1 MPIVRTN
8 KYSLNVPTMVEDP
21 TPGANLLFFQNDCF
35 DSNTLNHNFSKTI
48 SYNVAGTGYSV
59 FGVSNYQSNTDGW
72 YWTGT
77 LMLNGEVT
85 HCKHVIFNTNN
96 DYRNVLDQSPFSSMD
111 LTNRIKPVRYDTF
124 QGNNSLTMTCERHGS
139 AAGSFY
145 NELYHNGNRPL
156 TNDLSTTFPNQRSDN
171 ATPYTYRM
179 VTLNTYTG
187 NIVCVAD
194 NNTTGY
200 TPGAWQGFVLTPSAV
215 GNVTFPEIFPL
226 GVNAIANFSCQFVG
240 MSLLTGQAIMMH
252 NSISNDITQNFYR
265 YNDTNRAN
273 TVVTL
278 NAYSAAP
285 AGTTSTGG
293 TSWGGDRASANGNLL
308 PKFASSTF
316 VPGNTTAST
325 VAFYLPYFDTVGNFQ
340 PFYYQWNQT
349 NDFFTRLQ
357 VNTSTYT
364 TTSTLSTYWQNDGFS
379 ASSINVNY
387 GMQRAWY
394 NETFTFGGSR
404 YLTFMQLHGAGGLY
418 DTTSTMRT
426 FLTYTVDPDN
436 FRALTIHS
444 SLVIPQT
451 PKNIVWLADDHTVM
465 GVFTHSYFYIYI
477 FDSTTTGWR
486 LLSSYNNQ
494 FGAVGRDRQGRI
506 WAQDAGPQNGGRLH
520 LLYGINAPT
529 TISVVPTT
537 STYNYSGTPLP
548 VTLNVDS
555 FDAYGVRL
563 ASNITLT
570 SIGSSMVLV
579 NASGQSVTSY
589 TTATNTLT
597 STQVQGII
605 VGAGTTGLE
614 ANLAL

>member
-1 MPIVRTN
+1 
-8 KYSLNVPTMVEDP
+8 
-21 TPGANLLFFQNDCF
+21 
-35 DSNTLNHNFSKTI
+35 
-48 SYNVAGTGYSV
+48 
-59 FGVSNYQSNTDGW
+59 
-72 YWTGT
+72 
-77 LMLNGEVT
+77 
-85 HCKHVIFNTNN
+85 
-96 DYRNVLDQSPFSSMD
+96 
-111 LTNRIKPVRYDTF
+111 
-124 QGNNSLTMTCERHGS
+124 
-139 AAGSFY
+139 
-145 NELYHNGNRPL
+145 
-156 TNDLSTTFPNQRSDN
+156 
-171 ATPYTYRM
+171 
-179 VTLNTYTG
+179 
-187 NIVCVAD
+187 
-194 NNTTGY
+194 
-200 TPGAWQGFVLTPSAV
+200 
-215 GNVTFPEIFPL
+215 
-226 GVNAIANFSCQFVG
+226 
-240 MSLLTGQAIMMH
+240 
-252 NSISNDITQNFYR
+252 
-265 YNDTNRAN
+265 
-273 TVVTL
+273 
-278 NAYSAAP
+278 
-285 AGTTSTGG
+285 
-293 TSWGGDRASANGNLL
+293 
-308 PKFASSTF
+308 
-316 VPGNTTAST
+316 
-325 VAFYLPYFDTVGNFQ
+325 
-340 PFYYQWNQT
+340 
-349 NDFFTRLQ
+349 
-357 VNTSTYT
+357 
-364 TTSTLSTYWQNDGFS
+364 
-379 ASSINVNY
+379 
-387 GMQRAWY
+387 
-394 NETFTFGGSR
+394 
-404 YLTFMQLHGAGGLY
+404 
-418 DTTSTMRT
+418 MRT

-436 FRALTIHS
+436 FRALTFHS

>member
-8 KYSLNVPTMVEDP
+8 KYSINLPTMIEDP

-48 SYNVAGTGYSV
+48 SYNPPGTGYNV

-72 YWTGT
+72 YWTGS

-96 DYRNVLDQSPFSSMD
+96 DYRNVLDQTPFSSMD
-111 LTNRIKPVRYDTF
+111 LNNRIKQVRYDTY
-124 QGNNSLTMTCERHGS
+124 QGGNSLTMTCERHGT

-145 NELYHNGNRPL
+145 NETYHNGTRPAGS
-156 TNDLSTTFPNQRSDN
+156 DLSTTFPHQRSDFT
-171 ATPYTYRM
+171 TPYTFRM

-187 NIVCVAD
+187 NIICVAD

-200 TPGAWQGFVLTPSAV
+200 TPGAWQGFMLTTSTV
-215 GNVTFPEIFPL
+215 GGSVTYPVIYPV
-226 GVNAIANFSCQFVG
+226 GVNAIANYSCQFVG

-252 NSISNDITQNFYR
+252 NAIGNDFTQNFYR
-265 YNDTNRAN
+265 YNDTNQSN
-273 TVVTL
+273 TVITL

-293 TSWGGDRASANGNLL
+293 TSWGGDRGSINGNLL

-316 VPGNTTAST
+316 VPSNTAST
-325 VAFYLPYFDTVGNFQ
+325 VAFYLPYFDIVGNFQ
-340 PFYYQWNQT
+340 PFYYQWNQN
-349 NDFFTRLQ
+349 NDYFTRLQ
-357 VNTSTYT
+357 VNTTTYT

-379 ASSINVNY
+379 ASSVNVNY

-394 NETFTFGGSR
+394 NETFTFGGNR

-418 DTTSTMRT
+418 DTTATMRT
-426 FLTYTVDPDN
+426 FLTYSVDPNN
-436 FRALTIHS
+436 FQTLTIHS
-444 SLVIPQT
+444 SLIIPQT
-451 PKNIVWLADDHTVM
+451 PKNIVWLSNDHTVM
-465 GVFTHSYFYIYI
+465 GVFTHSYFFIYI

-486 LLSSYNNQ
+486 LLSTYPYQ
-494 FGAVGRDRQGRI
+494 MGAVGRDSQGRI
-506 WAQDAGPQNGGRLH
+506 WGIDSGPLGGGRLH
-520 LLYGINAPT
+520 LLYGINAPAS
-529 TISVVPTT
+529 ISVVPTT
-537 STYNYSGTPLP
+537 STYNYSGNPLP

-555 FDAYGVRL
+555 LDINGNRL
-563 ASNITLT
+563 ASNVTLT
-570 SIGSSMVLV
+570 AVGNSMVLL
-579 NASGQSVTSY
+579 NASGQSVISY

-597 STQVQGII
+597 STLVQGLI
-605 VGAGTTGLE
+605 VGAGTTGIE
-614 ANLAL
+614 ANIAL